1 MGNSKFLGLNN
12 KGQGLVSGWI
22 GLVIVLIV
30 LIGVGIPLVLDAI
43 NSTNITGPN
52 ASLIK
57 TVLDFVVVFM
67 ALGSIPY
74 LSRKVGT
81 SMLSMSLR
89 ILIFPCLFGY
99 E

>member
-1 MGNSKFLGLNN
+1 MGSKFLGLNN
-12 KGQGLVSGWI
+12 RGQGLVSGWI

-57 TVLDFVVVFM
+57 TVLDFVIVFM
-67 ALGSIPY
+67 ALAG
-74 LSRKVGT
+74 LVLVTK
-81 SMLSMSLR
+81 
-89 ILIFPCLFGY
+89 FF
-99 E
+99 

>member
-1 MGNSKFLGLNN
+1 MGSKFLGLNN
-12 KGQGLVSGWI
+12 RGQGLVSGWI

-43 NSTNITGPN
+43 NSTNITGSN

-67 ALGSIPY
+67 ALAG
-74 LSRKVGT
+74 LVLVTK
-81 SMLSMSLR
+81 
-89 ILIFPCLFGY
+89 FF
-99 E
+99 

>member
-67 ALGSIPY
+67 ALAG
-74 LSRKVGT
+74 LVLVTK
-81 SMLSMSLR
+81 
-89 ILIFPCLFGY
+89 FF
-99 E
+99 

>member
-1 MGNSKFLGLNN
+1 MGSKFLGLNN
-12 KGQGLVSGWI
+12 RGQGLVSGWI

-67 ALGSIPY
+67 ALAG
-74 LSRKVGT
+74 LVLVTK
-81 SMLSMSLR
+81 
-89 ILIFPCLFGY
+89 FF
-99 E
+99 

>member
-1 MGNSKFLGLNN
+1 MGSKFLGLNN
-12 KGQGLVSGWI
+12 RGQGLVSGWI

-43 NSTNITGPN
+43 NSTNISGPN

-67 ALGSIPY
+67 ALAG
-74 LSRKVGT
+74 LVLVTK
-81 SMLSMSLR
+81 
-89 ILIFPCLFGY
+89 FF
-99 E
+99 

>member
-1 MGNSKFLGLNN
+1 MGKSKFLGLNN

-67 ALGSIPY
+67 ALAG
-74 LSRKVGT
+74 LVLVTK
-81 SMLSMSLR
+81 
-89 ILIFPCLFGY
+89 FF
-99 E
+99 